1 MIRSANKNLK
11 AFNTVSSV
19 KHCYYWIIKGTR
31 HNAILSDTNPSSQ
44 SRYINTSY
52 ISRKIK
58 FRKGTKEF
66 SFHRKRKKS
75 MNGRREREREKMA
88 ISGAQRHGATI
99 WTGVSF
105 VQAQHCH
112 GIKNQWHFRIPVS
125 FFPSVPWCFP
135 FFFFFFLHLWNSV
148 TWNGH
153 FYSTESA
160 LFFNRLVS
168 PPRLKTTNFLGP
180 RITHT
185 FLGFVVSP
193 PHNTP
198 GIRGWA
204 VRQ

>member
-1 MIRSANKNLK
+1 MREGESRWQSPVRSVTEQQFEQ
-11 AFNTVSSV
+11 AFLSCKLS
-19 KHCYYWIIKGTR
+19 IATR
-31 HNAILSDTNPSSQ
+31 SK
-44 SRYINTSY
+44 IND
-52 ISRKIK
+52 
-58 FRKGTKEF
+58 
-66 SFHRKRKKS
+66 
-75 MNGRREREREKMA
+75 
-88 ISGAQRHGATI
+88 ISGYPCR
-99 WTGVSF
+99 SF
-105 VQAQHCH
+105 
-112 GIKNQWHFRIPVS
+112 PS
-125 FFPSVPWCFP
+125 FFHALL
-135 FFFFFFLHLWNSV
+135 FFLHLWNSV

-185 FLGFVVSP
+185 FLGFVVSA